1 MTRRW
6 MREIFL
12 GHVIE
17 ESVRSAGRPDA
28 LRDRELA
35 LEERFIELA
44 GEGARPGVQA
54 YTTLTLAR
62 HIYLSTQFP
71 ERNSTTERLIDLCE
85 ERLGLASGV
94 VVAG

>member
-1 MTRRW
+1 
-6 MREIFL
+6 
-12 GHVIE
+12 
-17 ESVRSAGRPDA
+17 VRSAGRPDA

-62 HIYLSTQFP
+62 HIYLS
-71 ERNSTTERLIDLCE
+71 N
-85 ERLGLASGV
+85 ASSPNGTPPPN
-94 VVAG
+94 G